1 MSTIYIDE
9 QGASLHHHQD
19 EIQVIK
25 DGGIIAK
32 MPLAQIDRIVLAGAV
47 QLTTQTID
55 LLLKHCI
62 PVSFMTIYGDYRG
75 QLTPPTHKNVG
86 LRLLQYDRYRDVGF
100 RLKQAKAIIGAK
112 IHNCQEFVQKHGRS
126 HKELDLKNE
135 LGGLDVELGSV
146 STAKEIETL
155 MGYEGSA
162 ARHYFH
168 AFGKMVRKEFAFD
181 GRSKRPPKD
190 PVNAL
195 LSLGYTLLFHEM
207 VTAIEAIGLDPYLG
221 FLHEVDYGRASLAVD
236 LCEEFRYLIDSLV
249 LALINLGELN
259 QYDFKKGDD
268 GGYFLV
274 DHGRKTFY
282 AAYEHKV
289 RTEISYLSGDSMS
302 YRRIFFQQAELLA
315 RVIKGENAEYQAFLM
330 R

>member
-1 MSTIYIDE
+1 MSTVYIDE
-9 QGASLHHHQD
+9 MGAVLHHRGD
-19 EIQVIK
+19 EVHVIK
-25 DGGIIAK
+25 EGVTLAK
-32 MPLAQIDRIVLAGAV
+32 LPLTQIDRVVLAGPV
-47 QLTTQTID
+47 QLSTQTME
-55 LLLKHCI
+55 LLLQHNI
-62 PVSFMTIYGDYRG
+62 PTSFMTIYGDYRG
-75 QLTPPTHKNVG
+75 KLTPPTHKNVA
-86 LRLLQYDRYRDVGF
+86 LRLKQYDRYHDGSF
-100 RLKQAKAIIGAK
+100 RLQQGKAVIAAK
-112 IHNCQEFVQKHGRS
+112 IRNCQELVQKHSRS
-126 HKELDLKNE
+126 HKEVDLASE
-135 LGGLDVELGSV
+135 ATGLDMMLGSLD
-146 STAKEIETL
+146 SARELETL
-155 MGYEGSA
+155 MGFEGTA

-207 VTAIEAIGLDPYLG
+207 LTAIESIGLDPYLG
-221 FLHEVDYGRASLAVD
+221 FLHEVEYGRASLAVD

-249 LALINLGELN
+249 LALINRGELN
-259 QYDFKKGDD
+259 QYDFHRGED

-289 RTEISYLSGDSMS
+289 RTEVSYINSDAMN
-302 YRRIFFQQAELLA
+302 YRRIFFHQAEELA
-315 RVIKGENAEYQAFLM
+315 RVIRGDAAEYRPFLM